1 MSDSTNLADRI
12 DKLNPFARRNTAE
25 EDDAGD
31 AIDANVLAGGGHAF
45 HAASAAK
52 HHLRVSNALQQHLI
66 KHKVLIESDVTTDPS
81 RPSPALTAL
90 LDRPHVRVPP
100 SVVDRSHPLPDYF
113 VSSSHNT
120 YLEAHQLYGS
130 SSAEAYRTALRAGS
144 RCVEIDAWD
153 NDDDK
158 SEPRVTHGF
167 TLVSNVSF
175 RQVCETV
182 RDVMDEE
189 VEESARLGGRKPAPV
204 LLSLEN
210 HCGPKGQM
218 GLVEIM
224 KEVLGHR
231 LLTEPVRKD
240 PYGMEYDPA
249 GHVKLGDLGAKVA
262 VIVEFH
268 LPNEAPDS
276 DSSSS
281 DSSDEDKK
289 GPTKNKNEKDP
300 ASSIIIPEL
309 AALGIY
315 AQSVKPGDNTWF
327 DPGELLNAPHHHLI
341 NLSESALRTHMPR
354 ESTKIAAHNARHLMR
369 VYPRGTRISSGN
381 LKQVPFW
388 GVGAQ
393 ICALNWQRFDASMQ
407 LNEAMFDGTDGYVLK
422 PPPLRIGGTGVPLKH
437 RKKKLRLHAAGA
449 TDIPTPSDEKDPKP
463 YLTCV
468 LVHPLDIENEPPKR
482 KTQPY
487 KQHRLEFLHRGENP
501 PPTDPLWDE
510 VLEWE
515 YEDSELV
522 FLRMLIKSDESFAR
536 NPILAVTAVRVMY
549 LVSGWSFITM
559 MDTKGRETAC
569 SLLVKF
575 EIEDV

>member
-1 MSDSTNLADRI
+1 MSDHADLADRLE
-12 DKLNPFARRNTAE
+12 KLNPFARRDTTD

-31 AIDANVLAGGGHAF
+31 AIDANGLAGGGHAF
-45 HAASAAK
+45 HAAGAAK
-52 HHLRVSNALQQHLI
+52 QHLRVSNALQQHLV
-66 KHKVLIESDVTTDPS
+66 KHKVLIESDVAADAAPPT
-81 RPSPALTAL
+81 PALAAL
-90 LDRPHVRVPP
+90 LNRPHVRVPP
-100 SVVDRSHPLPDYF
+100 EMVDRSHPLPDYF

-167 TLVSNVSF
+167 TLVSNVAF
-175 RQVCETV
+175 REVCETV

-189 VEESARLGGRKPAPV
+189 VEESARLGCRQPAPV

-210 HCGPKGQM
+210 HCGPEGQM
-218 GLVEIM
+218 RLVEIM
-224 KEVLGHR
+224 KEVLGPR
-231 LLTEPVRKD
+231 LLTEPVLKD

-268 LPNEAPDS
+268 LPNEAKDS
-276 DSSSS
+276 DS
-281 DSSDEDKK
+281 DD
-289 GPTKNKNEKDP
+289 EKDAAKNGKDKDAAP
-300 ASSIIIPEL
+300 SSVIIPEL

-369 VYPRGTRISSGN
+369 VYPRGTRIASGN

-437 RKKKLRLHAAGA
+437 RRKKLRVHVAGA
-449 TDIPTPSDEKDPKP
+449 TDIPAPSDEKDPRP

-468 LVHPLDIENEPPKR
+468 LVHPLDIENSPPKR
-482 KTQPY
+482 KTKPY

-501 PPTDPLWDE
+501 PPTDPLWDDE
-510 VLEWE
+510 LEWE
-515 YEDSELV
+515 FEDSELV
-522 FLRMLIKSDESFAR
+522 FLRMLIKDDVSFAR

-549 LVSGWSFITM
+549 LVPGWSFITM
-559 MDTKGRETAC
+559 MDTSGRETAC
-569 SLLVKF
+569 TLLVKF
-575 EIEDV
+575 EIEDA